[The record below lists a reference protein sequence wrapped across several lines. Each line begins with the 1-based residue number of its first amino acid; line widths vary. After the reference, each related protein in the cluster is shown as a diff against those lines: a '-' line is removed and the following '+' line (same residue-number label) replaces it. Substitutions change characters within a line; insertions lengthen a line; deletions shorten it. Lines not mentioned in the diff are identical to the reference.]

1 MMKKGH
7 SLNWRLDGFGPLLA
21 LWGILKTEFVW
32 SALKCFK
39 LILGDIIC
47 FPNKLLLGG
56 LLLKWRLRKSKL
68 SQQVKTF
75 LIQRSFFRPQRILIR
90 FVRLLSGD
98 PLLSLR
104 QLLVLDKEIRLFSD
118 NGDFCLDEDSFRSRQ
133 RDSFVLI
140 VPIGGDSNSGLVRL
154 DFLCRGTL
162 TVILC
167 EL

>member
-1 MMKKGH
+1 M
-7 SLNWRLDGFGPLLA
+7 
-21 LWGILKTEFVW
+21 
-32 SALKCFK
+32 
-39 LILGDIIC
+39 
-47 FPNKLLLGG
+47 
-56 LLLKWRLRKSKL
+56 
-68 SQQVKTF
+68 
-75 LIQRSFFRPQRILIR
+75 IR

-98 PLLSLR
+98 PFLSLR

-140 VPIGGDSNSGLVRL
+140 VPIGGDSNSGLVRFLL

-167 EL
+167 ELGASERSFMLTSWRLYSGLYTGDSLFGFMMNLLWARLRT

>member
-1 MMKKGH
+1 MA
-7 SLNWRLDGFGPLLA
+7 LVLCLLC
-21 LWGILKTEFVW
+21 WGILKTEFVW
-32 SALKCFK
+32 SALKCVK

-47 FPNKLLLGG
+47 FPNKLLLGS

-104 QLLVLDKEIRLFSD
+104 QLLVLDKEIRLFSN

>member
-1 MMKKGH
+1 MKKGH

-32 SALKCFK
+32 SALKRVK

-47 FPNKLLLGG
+47 FPNKLLLES

-104 QLLVLDKEIRLFSD
+104 QLLLLDKEIRLFSD
-118 NGDFCLDEDSFRSRQ
+118 NGDFCLDADSFRSRQ

-140 VPIGGDSNSGLVRL
+140 VPIGRDSDSGLVRL
-154 DFLCRGTL
+154 DFLCWGTL

>member
-1 MMKKGH
+1 MKTL
-7 SLNWRLDGFGPLLA
+7 LNWR
-21 LWGILKTEFVW
+21 
-32 SALKCFK
+32 
-39 LILGDIIC
+39 
-47 FPNKLLLGG
+47 
-56 LLLKWRLRKSKL
+56 
-68 SQQVKTF
+68 
-75 LIQRSFFRPQRILIR
+75 SFFSPQSILIR
-90 FVRLLSGD
+90 FVRLLTGD

-104 QLLVLDKEIRLFSD
+104 QLLLLDKEIRLFSN

-154 DFLCRGTL
+154 DFLCRETL

>member
-1 MMKKGH
+1 MKT
-7 SLNWRLDGFGPLLA
+7 LL
-21 LWGILKTEFVW
+21 VW
-32 SALKCFK
+32 
-39 LILGDIIC
+39 
-47 FPNKLLLGG
+47 
-56 LLLKWRLRKSKL
+56 
-68 SQQVKTF
+68 
-75 LIQRSFFRPQRILIR
+75 RSFFRPQRILIR

-104 QLLVLDKEIRLFSD
+104 QLLVLDKEIRLFSN
-118 NGDFCLDEDSFRSRQ
+118 NGDFCLDEDSFRSWE

-154 DFLCRGTL
+154 DFLCRETL